1 MMKTVLAPVLAA
13 LLLVGCASDDAES
26 LVKQTISALEET
38 SQALST
44 VKDEASAQ
52 AAAPRLKALAE
63 RRRKIEE
70 KMAAVKTPPPAEQ
83 AELQKK
89 YAQPLAA
96 ATTRLMQEAMRV
108 SNVPGGRAAIDA
120 MDGK

>member
-1 MMKTVLAPVLAA
+1 MKKTLASAALAA
-13 LLLVGCASDDAES
+13 LLVAGCASDDAES
-26 LVKQTISALEET
+26 MVKQTIAALDET
-38 SQALST
+38 AQVMAT
-44 VKDEASAQ
+44 VKDEESAK
-52 AAAPRLKALAE
+52 AAVPRLKALAE

-70 KMAAVKTPPPAEQ
+70 KMTAVKTPPPAEQ

-89 YAQPLAA
+89 YAQPLSA

>member
-1 MMKTVLAPVLAA
+1 MKKTLVLPLLA
-13 LLLVGCASDDAES
+13 LLLSVGCASDDADS
-26 LVKQTISALEET
+26 LVKQTISAMDET
-38 SQALST
+38 AQVMAT

-52 AAAPRLKALAE
+52 AAVPRLKALAE
-63 RRRKIEE
+63 KRRKIEE

-89 YAQPLAA
+89 YAARLSEVT
-96 ATTRLMQEAMRV
+96 ATLMQEAMRV
-108 SNVPGGRAAIDA
+108 SNVPGGRAALDA